1 MRTSFNL
8 LAAVVAAFALDAA
21 SALTLP
27 RAARPRMQ
35 ASTASALS
43 VPQAAQFFAANPGVD
58 AATKKAFLVDKG
70 VSDFVIAQAECTAT
84 GMESTVHGHPGEGG
98 EGIDFVQLLKYPVAT
113 VGEFALISAVLR
125 AVDAVCTLPTFC
137 VPPLFFFLSL
147 RSRIFSLLPA
157 SRPKRAEQDGNATPK
172 EVKRP
177 SWTPP
182 GIAFPFIWLT
192 ISCLRAASSTLV
204 WSSTGR
210 MLSAPPLLA
219 LVLHLCV
226 GDTWNCVTNV
236 ERRLGTSSLGVFAV
250 LASVYAAVGIY
261 YKTLPIA
268 GLLLAPSAVWIS
280 IATVL
285 TWTIWAINEPR
296 EPLLPRK
303 GDGKA
308 VPMRLPLA
316 DVFEA

>member
-210 MLSAPPLLA
+210 MLSAPPSPCPRPAPLRRRH
-219 LVLHLCV
+219 VELCH
-226 GDTWNCVTNV
+226 
-236 ERRLGTSSLGVFAV
+236 ERRAAARHV
-250 LASVYAAVGIY
+250 LARRLCGPRLGLRRRRHLLQDAAHRGLAAGAVGCVD
-261 YKTLPIA
+261 LHRDRA
-268 GLLLAPSAVWIS
+268 HMDHL
-280 IATVL
+280 
-285 TWTIWAINEPR
+285 
-296 EPLLPRK
+296 
-303 GDGKA
+303 GDQ
-308 VPMRLPLA
+308 
-316 DVFEA
+316 